1 MSSSV
6 PLKPVGT
13 LSFLCQPIQ
22 ISFHMQ
28 SRCRNDTCRDRLPQ
42 PDGLVRHVQPTALP
56 LPAKASIGCRNSATC
71 CCLLPRSSTL
81 SFPPVNSPGPCPQ
94 ALASGIKSISS
105 IPQRAAASAPAWLT
119 TQKQLLN
126 TRGDRK
132 LPFFESFLRSSHKRF
147 KEEDERRDYFQFLVV
162 YYFIC
167 RQSIFPLQL
176 LPCLF
181 VTK

>member
-28 SRCRNDTCRDRLPQ
+28 NRCRNDTCGDSF
-42 PDGLVRHVQPTALP
+42 VRHVQPTAPP
-56 LPAKASIGCRNSATC
+56 LPAKASAGCRDSATC

-94 ALASGIKSISS
+94 ALTSGIKSTSS
-105 IPQRAAASAPAWLT
+105 IPQRAAGSAPAWLT
-119 TQKQLLN
+119 THKRLLN

-132 LPFFESFLRSSHKRF
+132 LPFFQSFLRSSHKRF
-147 KEEDERRDYFQFLVV
+147 KEEDERGDYFQFLVV

-167 RQSIFPLQL
+167 RRSTFLLQL

>member
-28 SRCRNDTCRDRLPQ
+28 NRCRNDTCGDS
-42 PDGLVRHVQPTALP
+42 LVRHVQPTAPP
-56 LPAKASIGCRNSATC
+56 LPAKASVGCRDSTTC

-94 ALASGIKSISS
+94 ALTSGIKSTSS
-105 IPQRAAASAPAWLT
+105 IRQRAAGSAPAWLT
-119 TQKQLLN
+119 TQKRLLN

-132 LPFFESFLRSSHKRF
+132 LPFLSSPFSDHHTRDSKKKT
-147 KEEDERRDYFQFLVV
+147 KEETIFSFSWCTILFADNQHFHFHCFLV
-162 YYFIC
+162 C
-167 RQSIFPLQL
+167 SLQSN
-176 LPCLF
+176 
-181 VTK
+181 